1 MAPGGSRG
9 GLGNSRPLVGR
20 PGTSL
25 CAASVAG
32 AGVKVPVHDPASS
45 SFYCHGVEPL
55 DPARMVEHLKQGIGK
70 HDQIRHVQEIPDRE
84 ASLCP
89 LPSHLPP
96 IGAASCSCCQRPW
109 SAADASHGY
118 MVGRDRALAR
128 PRRRSRLPSTV
139 LATQISRTMEQFL
152 EWARELSYKL
162 KKVLNYP

>member
-1 MAPGGSRG
+1 LLAGAGVHWRVAPGGSRG
-9 GLGNSRPLVGR
+9 GLGDSRPLVGR

-32 AGVKVPVHDPASS
+32 GGVKVPVHDPASS

-55 DPARMVEHLKQGIGK
+55 DSARMVEHLKQGIGK

-118 MVGRDRALAR
+118 MGQESQLQVAIVGLHVASQVV
-128 PRRRSRLPSTV
+128 RSDECKASI
-139 LATQISRTMEQFL
+139 QHEQ
-152 EWARELSYKL
+152 
-162 KKVLNYP
+162 

>member
-1 MAPGGSRG
+1 MSCFSNPHPVSRIVFLSSWRARVFIGAWPPVARVGGSATRG
-9 GLGNSRPLVGR
+9 PW

-96 IGAASCSCCQRPW
+96 IGAASCSCCQRP
-109 SAADASHGY
+109 
-118 MVGRDRALAR
+118 
-128 PRRRSRLPSTV
+128 
-139 LATQISRTMEQFL
+139 
-152 EWARELSYKL
+152 
-162 KKVLNYP
+162 